1 MGESMIKAC
10 HSWILSLH
18 GKVYKKYV
26 SMSLLGK
33 MEMQRKYFLNL
44 GRV

>member
-1 MGESMIKAC
+1 MGESTIKHATPGYF
-10 HSWILSLH
+10 LSME
-18 GKVYKKYV
+18 KYTKKYV